1 MKKNMGMVDRV
12 LRTVLAVIVAILY
25 FSGQLTG
32 TAALIL
38 GVFAVIFLVTSSVG
52 YCPVYSLLGVST
64 LKAGEHEHGPGETHH
79 KGAH

>member
-32 TAALIL
+32 TAAVIL
-38 GVFAVIFLVTSSVG
+38 GVFAVIFVVTSSIG
-52 YCPVYSLLGVST
+52 YCPAYTLLGVST
-64 LKAGEHEHGPGETHH
+64 LKPGEHGHGPEEAHH

>member
-25 FSGQLTG
+25 FSGQLAG
-32 TAALIL
+32 TAAVIL
-38 GVFAVIFLVTSSVG
+38 GVFAVIFVITSSVG
-52 YCPVYSLLGVST
+52 YCPAYSFLGIST
-64 LKAGEHEHGPGETHH
+64 LKSGEQGHGPGEAHH

>member
-32 TAALIL
+32 AAAVIL
-38 GVFAVIFLVTSSVG
+38 GVFAVIFVVTSSIG
-52 YCPVYSLLGVST
+52 YCPAYTLLGVST
-64 LKAGEHEHGPGETHH
+64 LKEHGHGPGEAHH